1 MDLSLGFLFCSI
13 MFFST
18 KPGVTS
24 GISYALQKF
33 NGYFEIK
40 HLGELSYLV
49 INGAYLFY
57 EI

>member
-1 MDLSLGFLFCSI
+1 

-18 KPGVTS
+18 KTGVTS
-24 GISYALQKF
+24 GFSYALQKF